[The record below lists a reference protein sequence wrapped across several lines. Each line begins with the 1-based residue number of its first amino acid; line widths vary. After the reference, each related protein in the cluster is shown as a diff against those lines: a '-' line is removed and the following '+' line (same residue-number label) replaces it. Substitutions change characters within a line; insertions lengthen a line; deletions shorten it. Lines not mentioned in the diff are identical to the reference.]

1 MELYKRE
8 LFLCAGGTC
17 NGGKM
22 KFWLNEKLRPVAIA
36 SFLLVA
42 ILGTPKGKA
51 QAPPGPLPQSA
62 SQDGSAA
69 PPPKAPPPDVPRTK
83 VLAGTWRLN
92 LDESDDPGKKLQ
104 QARGSASSGQG
115 GGRHSGGGMGGGWPG
130 GGGMGG
136 RGGMGGGGRG
146 MGGGGE
152 SDSDRQKMQLFVQP
166 ANQST
171 VVQKEPEI
179 DVSDDD
185 DRKFAF
191 YTDGRKVEKSK
202 DPSHQDFDAKWQEY
216 RLVAAG
222 KDPRGN
228 KYERS
233 YEVLEGNRKLCET
246 ILLKVGRNNTGVSIR
261 YIYDLISPPAKSQ
274 ASPPS

>member
-1 MELYKRE
+1 
-8 LFLCAGGTC
+8 
-17 NGGKM
+17 
-22 KFWLNEKLRPVAIA
+22 
-36 SFLLVA
+36 
-42 ILGTPKGKA
+42 
-51 QAPPGPLPQSA
+51 
-62 SQDGSAA
+62 
-69 PPPKAPPPDVPRTK
+69 
-83 VLAGTWRLN
+83 
-92 LDESDDPGKKLQ
+92 
-104 QARGSASSGQG
+104 
-115 GGRHSGGGMGGGWPG
+115 MGGGWPG

-166 ANQST
+166 ANQLT

-216 RLVAAG
+216 RLVAEG
-222 KDPRGN
+222 KDLRGN

-261 YIYDLISPPAKSQ
+261 YVYDLISPPAKSQ

>member
-1 MELYKRE
+1 MRFTPSHIFGPQSLII
-8 LFLCAGGTC
+8 LAFCT
-17 NGGKM
+17 
-22 KFWLNEKLRPVAIA
+22 
-36 SFLLVA
+36 LLSVTNA
-42 ILGTPKGKA
+42 RA
-51 QAPPGPLPQSA
+51 QAPPGPLPQTPA
-62 SQDGSAA
+62 QDGSTA

-104 QARGSASSGQG
+104 QARGSDSSGQG
-115 GGRHSGGGMGGGWPG
+115 GGRRGGGGMGGGWPG

-146 MGGGGE
+146 MGGGE

-166 ANQST
+166 ANQLT
-171 VVQKEPEI
+171 VAQKEPEI

-202 DPSHQDFDAKWQEY
+202 DPNRQDFDAKWQEY
-216 RLVAAG
+216 RLVAEG
-222 KDPRGN
+222 KAPRG
-228 KYERS
+228 KEYERS
-233 YEVLEGNRKLCET
+233 YEVLEGNRQLRET
-246 ILLKVGRNNTGVSIR
+246 ILLKVGRNNTEVSIR
-261 YIYDLISPPAKSQ
+261 YVYDLISPPAKSP
-274 ASPPS
+274 ATPPS